1 MSNEPIEV
9 TDDEVFAR
17 FDEVLNRKRPN
28 GKPMGQREMA
38 GELRVDQSTITRN
51 ARRFKKKIAN
61 YIANPIARKGDE
73 DFPLSEKMYDSVEDV
88 LREGKLVKLRRK
100 RLQDEQNTKTTEEAR
115 SKAEQQQRQVI
126 LDIRRRADAERV
138 RQAKLAHEADVIRC
152 DGVLAAIEP
161 YYENFRTDGRLPSD
175 DKFLHGD
182 GDELVETATP
192 EDIKY
197 ADDGIAAVS
206 LLPGKYRF
214 DGGWT
219 AAELRARRSASERLR
234 PMAVPAG
241 TPRPEYIGIRPAY
254 FVPLILYPDS
264 PHFFSEDYS
273 DIMAWQRMNK
283 ACRALA
289 LDPLPVAIAPEV
301 AESFKDFV
309 IFDQQLRER
318 GFRFEASCLDGCD
331 VERRLREINERTILP
346 IAGAAAMV
354 GLKRTLRGTGV
365 AALILTV
372 IGIAVTDAYL
382 LVREAVELFQQLKD
396 FAAPHATTAVGWLDE
411 AKPILGGGVAA
422 VAALA
427 LVWWWLKPRRTDRDG
442 AFASRFI
449 IVAGGLVLAV
459 GGVVWLFGAVALF
472 ERNSGLVAAL
482 VQSFS

>member
-61 YIANPIARKGDE
+61 YIANPIARKGGK
-73 DFPLSEKMYDSVEDV
+73 DFPLGEKTYDSIEKV
-88 LREGKLVKLRRK
+88 LRKEKIAELRRR
-100 RLQDEQNTKTTEEAR
+100 RLQEQKEAR
-115 SKAEQQQRQVI
+115 AADDARREADRQQRQANF
-126 LDIRRRADAERV
+126 DIQRRADEKRD
-138 RQAKLAHEADVIRC
+138 RQAQLAREAEEIRC
-152 DGVLAAIEP
+152 DGVIAALEP
-161 YYENFRTDGRLPSD
+161 IYERFRADGRLLAAD
-175 DKFLHGD
+175 GVYYGDD
-182 GDELVETATP
+182 GDLIETADP
-192 EDIKY
+192 EDIRY
-197 ADDGIAAVS
+197 VDDGTAAVA
-206 LLPGKYRF
+206 LLPEEHLF
-214 DGGWT
+214 PCGWT
-219 AAELRARRSASERLR
+219 AAELRAGVLATLRLQ
-234 PMAVPAG
+234 PMAVPKG
-241 TPRPEYIGIRPAY
+241 TPRPEYIGKRDAY
-254 FVPLILYPDS
+254 FVPRVLYPDS
-264 PHFFSEDYS
+264 PHFFSEDYA
-273 DIMAWQRMNK
+273 DIMTRRRMNK

-301 AESFKDFV
+301 AESFKAFV
-309 IFDQQLRER
+309 TFDQQLRER

-354 GLKRTLRGTGV
+354 GLKRTLKWTGV

-411 AKPILGGGVAA
+411 AKPILGGGAAAAGA
-422 VAALA
+422 VALI
-427 LVWWWLKPRRTDRDG
+427 WWWFKPRRSDEDG
-442 AFASRFI
+442 AFAGRFI

-459 GGVVWLFGAVALF
+459 GGAVWLFGAVALF

>member
-1 MSNEPIEV
+1 MLDERIEV
-9 TDDEVFAR
+9 TEEEVFAR
-17 FDEVLNRKRPN
+17 FREVLNRKRPN
-28 GKPMGQREMA
+28 GKPISQREMA
-38 GELRVDQSTITRN
+38 DELRVDQSTITRN
-51 ARRFKKKIAN
+51 ARRFGRNIAS
-61 YIANPIARKGDE
+61 YSANPVASKGDV
-73 DFPLSEKMYDSVEDV
+73 DFPLGDKMHDSIEKV
-88 LREGKLVKLRRK
+88 LKKGKLAELRRR
-100 RLQDEQNTKTTEEAR
+100 RLQEQKEASAADDAR
-115 SKAEQQQRQVI
+115 REANRKQQQAN
-126 LDIRRRADAERV
+126 LDIQRKADEKRDH
-138 RQAKLAHEADVIRC
+138 QARLAREADVTRC
-152 DGVLAAIEP
+152 DGVIAALELI
-161 YYENFRTDGRLPSD
+161 YERFRADGRLPATGVYYGD
-175 DKFLHGD
+175 D
-182 GDELVETATP
+182 GDLIETADP
-192 EDIKY
+192 EDIRY
-197 ADDGIAAVS
+197 AADGTAAVA
-206 LLPGKYRF
+206 LLPEEHLF
-214 DGGWT
+214 PCGWT
-219 AAELRARRSASERLR
+219 AAELRAGVPATLRLQ
-234 PMAVPAG
+234 PMAVPKG
-241 TPRPEYIGIRPAY
+241 TPRPEYIGKRDAY
-254 FVPLILYPDS
+254 FVPRVLYPDS
-264 PHFFSEDYS
+264 PHFFSEDYA
-273 DIMAWQRMNK
+273 DIMACRRMNK
-283 ACRALA
+283 ACRALV

-301 AESFKDFV
+301 AESFKAFV
-309 IFDQQLRER
+309 TFDQQLRER

-354 GLKRTLRGTGV
+354 GLKRTLKWTGV

-411 AKPILGGGVAA
+411 AKPILGGGAAA